1 MKEFSVQ
8 MYTFLPLA
16 KEIGLM
22 PMLEKLSPMGYSGVE
37 CCFFGGF
44 GELNMTGKEFGKKLS
59 DVGLKMVGN
68 HFGRIGF
75 GNGNH
80 DEAFNFIAEA
90 GGRYVIYNSWGPY
103 ETEADIISAGEYLR
117 SLSRIARKHGLEM
130 IYHNHAPEFATL
142 NGRLIIDGLLEQFD
156 GELFLETDVYFASGQ
171 IDDVCGYIRRNNE
184 NIRVVHLKQ
193 RAPDGMITDLPD
205 GIIDMAAVRDSA
217 TCATDFVLEQ
227 HDNFPISIMDSLERN
242 AAFLKAL

>member
-1 MKEFSVQ
+1 MKDFSVQ
-8 MYTFLPLA
+8 MYTFLPLV
-16 KEIGLM
+16 KEFGLM
-22 PMLEKLSPMGYSGVE
+22 PMLEKLPPMGYSGVE
-37 CCFFGGF
+37 FCFFGGF
-44 GELNMTGKEFGKKLS
+44 NELNMTGKELGRRLG
-59 DVGLKMVGN
+59 DLGLKMVGN

-103 ETEADIISAGEYLR
+103 ETQADIVAAGEYLR
-117 SLSRIARKHGLEM
+117 PLARLARKHGLEM

-142 NGRLIIDGLLEQFD
+142 DGRLIIDGLLEQFD

-171 IDDVCGYIRRNNE
+171 IDDVCGYIRRNAKD
-184 NIRVVHLKQ
+184 IRVVHFKQ
-193 RAPDGMITDLPD
+193 RALDGKITDLPD
-205 GIIDMAAVRDSA
+205 GILDMAAIRDSA
-217 TCATDFVLEQ
+217 TYATDFVLEQ
-227 HDNFPISIMDSLERN
+227 HDNFPVSIMDSLERN